1 MDLDWLRVEAARQ
14 GLPLTEDD
22 LVFIR
27 DKVMQV
33 RAALADCRWP
43 QLEGLEP
50 SYRFEPLRVPQAPR
64 ASRAA
69 PSSKTRRSARP
80 QAGTQVH
87 TRRTR

>member
-50 SYRFEPLRVPQAPR
+50 SYRFEAIRVPQAPR

-69 PSSKTRRSARP
+69 PDGACLTARGLENGVESSC
-80 QAGTQVH
+80 
-87 TRRTR
+87 